1 MSRIAVIGAG
11 YVGLTT
17 AVCFGSLGH
26 EVLVADIEPAKID
39 GLNAGRSP
47 IFEAGLEPM
56 LAGLL
61 ESGRLRFLVGALNAV
76 VGAEFV
82 FLCLPTPQSNDGSAD
97 LSYIEAAAA
106 EIAPVLEPG
115 AIVVNKSTVPIGAA
129 GLVRELIDRD
139 DIDVAS
145 NPEFLKEGTAIADFL
160 GADRIV
166 IGAPTR
172 EVAVRVASLYVG
184 VEAPVIVTDP
194 TSAEMIKYASNAFLA
209 TKLSFVNAVAE
220 LCERVGADIEDVV
233 NGMGRD
239 RRIGREFL
247 RPGPGFGGSC
257 FPKDTS
263 ALARIAHGA
272 GSEFPLL
279 AATLAINDRQAQR
292 VVDKVELLSPG
303 GLDGCRVG
311 VLGLA
316 FKAGTDDLRDSPAL
330 AVIELLLGAGV
341 SVVAHDPVLT
351 AGSDSEA
358 DHRLDV
364 LVDAGVRLAVD
375 RYEPARD
382 ADVLVVLTEWGD
394 YRELDPDKVAE
405 LMSQPAIVDSR
416 NLLDRAAFQRRGF
429 RFLGTGR

>member
-11 YVGLTT
+11 YVGLTSG
-17 AVCFGSLGH
+17 VCFGSLGH
-26 EVLVADIEPAKID
+26 DVVVADIDADRIES
-39 GLNAGRSP
+39 LSAGRAP

-56 LAGLL
+56 MVELL
-61 ESGRLRFLVGALNAV
+61 GSGRLRFVLGASSAIV
-76 VGAEFV
+76 DAEFV
-82 FLCLPTPQSNDGSAD
+82 FLCLPTPQSDDGSAD

-106 EIAPVLEPG
+106 EIAPRLRPG

-129 GLVRELIDRD
+129 GLVRELIDRP
-139 DIDVAS
+139 DIEVAS
-145 NPEFLKEGTAIADFL
+145 NPEFLKEGSAIADFL
-160 GADRIV
+160 SADRIV

-172 EVAVRVASLYVG
+172 EVAIRVASLYVG

-209 TKLSFVNAVAE
+209 TKLSFVNALAE
-220 LCERVGADIEDVV
+220 LCELAGADITDVV

-263 ALARIAHGA
+263 ALIRIAEGLGA
-272 GSEFPLL
+272 EFPLL
-279 AATLAINDRQAQR
+279 AATLSINARQGQR
-292 VVDKVELLSPG
+292 VLDKVDLLSPA
-303 GLDGCRVG
+303 GLAGCRVG

-330 AVIELLLGAGV
+330 AVVELLAAAGAV
-341 SVVAHDPVLT
+341 ITAHDP
-351 AGSDSEA
+351 AISASPQA
-358 DHRLDV
+358 MRNP
-364 LVDAGVRLAVD
+364 RLASLVESGLTLVAD
-375 RYEPARD
+375 AYEPARD
-382 ADVLVVLTEWGD
+382 ADVLVVLTEWGE
-394 YRELDPDKVAE
+394 YRDLAVDKLVE
-405 LMSQPAIVDSR
+405 LMAQPAVVDTR
-416 NLLDRAAFQRRGF
+416 NLLDRDTFQRRGF